1 MAMPADKAPKLSYG
15 VCDNL
20 LTGLA
25 GLPAIA
31 ALARILGLPWALQKH
46 VRIKVRQRG
55 CSDAQNLLSLIF
67 ALCTGGGHLNTVDAL
82 AADEAACEGVG
93 LPGAVPD
100 SRRLGEYLARF
111 SAKALDGL
119 QACVRSV
126 SAQVVPVVA
135 AACGKELGYVP
146 VFIDGTGIEVQ
157 GKQFE
162 GAAVGY
168 NGERQY
174 WLHSVFVGRAWVSAR
189 LNEGGTDVKGDFAE
203 QLAADVDGLD
213 LGAHPVWAR
222 ADAAYYCEAF
232 VKECKRRGWDYSVSV
247 TDPNKKAPV
256 LRVVEAMELDLLDW
270 EPLDAQGVERAVTVA
285 YRPGTWAEEQVYV
298 VIRRDRDGSQELLE
312 PVFTVILVSRDDL
325 RVGELVRRHRA
336 KQGQENAF
344 KGPLTELGLHHPP
357 CQSYA
362 ANQAFYWCGQ
372 IAQLLLL
379 MLQYQ
384 VLPEAARQHG
394 LGPLIRHFVRS
405 VGRLQKRARGRR
417 LLFATCNYR
426 LGWLLRAGRIEPG

>member
-1 MAMPADKAPKLSYG
+1 MPADKAPKLSYG

-31 ALARILGLPWALQKH
+31 ALARLLGLPWLLQKH

-55 CSDAQNLLSLIF
+55 CSDSQNVLSMIF
-67 ALCTGGGHLNTVDAL
+67 ALCTGGGHLNAVDAL
-82 AADEAACEGVG
+82 AAD
-93 LPGAVPD
+93 
-100 SRRLGEYLARF
+100 
-111 SAKALDGL
+111 
-119 QACVRSV
+119 
-126 SAQVVPVVA
+126 A
-135 AACGKELGYVP
+135 AACGKQLGYVP

-189 LNEGGTDVKGDFAE
+189 LNEGGTDAKGDFAE
-203 QLAADVDGLD
+203 QLAADVDPLD
-213 LGAHPVWAR
+213 LGPDPVWAR
-222 ADAAYYCEAF
+222 ADAAYYCWEF
-232 VKECKRRGWDYSVSV
+232 VQACTDRGWDYSVSV
-247 TDPNKKAPV
+247 TDPRKKAPV
-256 LRVVEAMELDLLDW
+256 LRIVEEMALDPMYL
-270 EPLDAQGVERAVTVA
+270 EPLDAQGVERAVTVT
-285 YRPGTWAEEQVYV
+285 YRPGTWDEEQVYV
-298 VIRRDRDGSQELLE
+298 VIRRDRDGEQELLQ
-312 PVFTVILVSRDDL
+312 PAYTVILVSRDDL

-357 CQSYA
+357 CKSYQ
-362 ANQAFYWCGQ
+362 ANQAYYWYGQ

-384 VLPEAARQHG
+384 VLPEKAREHG
-394 LGPLIRHFVRS
+394 LGPPIRHFVCS
-405 VGRLQKRARGRR
+405 VGRLQKRGRGPK
-417 LLFATCNYR
+417 LLFGKCNYH
-426 LGWLLRAGRIEPG
+426 LEWLLRAGRIEPG